1 MAKKQARKAQKAGGK
16 HDRLN
21 QDLQRF
27 QMARDCVPGLIQ
39 SIDVFVDRFP
49 RTARR
54 RWVDRI
60 DLTMGMA
67 ADILA
72 WSGLGTGREETSDLP
87 ERSLAASSLI
97 YDPHRLAWQA
107 LAGSGL
113 GLEVNAYIARVA
125 ESVDELPPLDLGA
138 ERLQEASGSFM
149 GALAAFRE
157 RLVGTE
163 ATSAEGR
170 ELGELLLLA
179 SIAQDPEE
187 ALTDLHPSLRP
198 AASLTLL
205 LGGAPSSNPEVLV
218 TMDEILAELAVDF
231 SELLSHTL
239 SHLETEEIEEA
250 EAEAGVEAEA
260 EAEAEDDGELEE
272 GPYAEAEEEEE
283 EDEVS
288 LYPELEAIDGLL
300 GMTDDPADGARL
312 ATATAAALLAQARIA
327 LTIAEELPVWERA
340 AAAAGVLIAGDP
352 EEELDD
358 EDLAVAAPWYERTAA
373 MLAAELPETAADE
386 ESDDDHL
393 TRLDGL
399 LAAMQAMGSEDDVEE
414 EPAGALGLLGAAS
427 EALRIGVSLAGETGS
442 RNRLAAALAVL
453 DPLAL
458 ADREAE
464 VRTGAAGILRD
475 LAAEAR
481 ED

>member
-1 MAKKQARKAQKAGGK
+1 MAKKPTRKGHKSGGK
-16 HDRLN
+16 HDRLS

-27 QMARDCVPGLIQ
+27 QMARDCAPGLVE
-39 SIDVFVDRFP
+39 SIEVFVDRFP
-49 RTARR
+49 RIARR

-72 WSGLGTGREETSDLP
+72 WSALGTGRDESADLP
-87 ERSLAASSLI
+87 ERCFAASSLI

-107 LAGSGL
+107 LAASGL
-113 GLEVNAYIARVA
+113 GQEVNAYIARVA
-125 ESVDELPPLDLGA
+125 ENVAELPPLDLGT
-138 ERLQEASGSFM
+138 ERLRQAAGSFM
-149 GALAAFRE
+149 DLITGFRD
-157 RLVGTE
+157 RLSSGD

-187 ALTDLHPSLRP
+187 ALADLHPSLRP
-198 AASLTLL
+198 AAALTLL
-205 LGGAPSSNPEVLV
+205 LGGAPSTDPEVLV

-239 SHLETEEIEEA
+239 SHLETEELEEVEG
-250 EAEAGVEAEA
+250 EAAGTEEG
-260 EAEAEDDGELEE
+260 DDEEELEE
-272 GPYAEAEEEEE
+272 GPYAELQGEDGEET
-283 EDEVS
+283 S

-327 LTIAEELPVWERA
+327 LTIAEELPIWERA

-352 EEELDD
+352 EEELDE
-358 EDLAVAAPWYERTAA
+358 EDLTVAGPWYGRTAA
-373 MLAAELPETAADE
+373 LLAAELPEAATEE
-386 ESDDDHL
+386 ESSDDRL

-399 LAAMQAMGSEDDVEE
+399 LAAMQAMGSDDYVEE
-414 EPAGALGLLGAAS
+414 EPAGALGLIGGAS
-427 EALRIGVSLAGETGS
+427 EALRIGVGLAPESGT
-442 RNRLAAALAVL
+442 RNRLAAAAAVL

-458 ADREAE
+458 SDLATE
-464 VRTGAAGILRD
+464 VRTGAADILRQ
-475 LAAEAR
+475 LAAEAE

>member
-1 MAKKQARKAQKAGGK
+1 MAKKPTRKGHKSGGR
-16 HDRLN
+16 HDRLS

-27 QMARDCVPGLIQ
+27 QMARDCVPGLVE
-39 SIDVFVDRFP
+39 SIEVFVDRFP

-60 DLTMGMA
+60 DLSMGMA

-72 WSGLGTGREETSDLP
+72 WSALGTGRDQTADLA
-87 ERSLAASSLI
+87 ERCFAASSLI

-107 LAGSGL
+107 LAASGL
-113 GLEVNAYIARVA
+113 GQAVNAYVARVA

-138 ERLQEASGSFM
+138 ERLQQAADSFM
-149 GALAAFRE
+149 GLLAGFRD
-157 RLVGTE
+157 RLASGD

-179 SIAQDPEE
+179 SIAQDPDE
-187 ALTDLHPSLRP
+187 ALSDLHPSLRP
-198 AASLTLL
+198 AAALTLL
-205 LGGAPSSNPEVLV
+205 LGGAPSTDPEVLV
-218 TMDEILAELAVDF
+218 TIEEILAELAVDF

-239 SHLETEEIEEA
+239 SHLETEELEE
-250 EAEAGVEAEA
+250 VEAE
-260 EAEAEDDGELEE
+260 EAGADEDEDEELDE
-272 GPYAEAEEEEE
+272 GPYAELD
-283 EDEVS
+283 EDGEGIS

-312 ATATAAALLAQARIA
+312 ATAAAAALLAQARIA
-327 LTIAEELPVWERA
+327 LTIAEELPIWERA

-352 EEELDD
+352 EEELDA
-358 EDLAVAAPWYERTAA
+358 EDLTVAGPWYERTAA
-373 MLAAELPETAADE
+373 ILAAELPEPAAEE
-386 ESDDDHL
+386 ESSDDRL

-399 LAAMQAMGSEDDVEE
+399 VAAMLAMGSEDDVEE
-414 EPAGALGLLGAAS
+414 EPAGALGLIGGAS
-427 EALRIGVSLAGETGS
+427 EALRIGVCLAPESGT
-442 RNRLAAALAVL
+442 RNRLAAAAAVL

-458 ADREAE
+458 SDLATE
-464 VRTGAAGILRD
+464 VRTGAAEVLRQ
-475 LAAEAR
+475 LAADAQ